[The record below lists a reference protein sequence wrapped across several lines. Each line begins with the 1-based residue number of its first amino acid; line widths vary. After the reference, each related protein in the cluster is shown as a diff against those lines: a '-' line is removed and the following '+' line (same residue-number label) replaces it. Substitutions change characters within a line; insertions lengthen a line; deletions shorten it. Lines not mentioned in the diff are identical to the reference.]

1 MEQLIKYLNNLWTQ
15 TIAPTLKSS
24 WDKADKRTDRL
35 IESVRDDIS
44 INNPNDISN
53 PIVEAQN
60 ATTEAIRAIP
70 EVNVPELD
78 LSSIEAKLD
87 SLKSALEQ
95 KEMTVNVGKTDVNVD
110 MKPVIQAIEKIKLE
124 VPKMERQEVID
135 YTLILD
141 EICVILEK
149 PKDFTE
155 IKKVQELLKPISK
168 TEDIAKVCEY
178 IQVLIDK
185 PIAEFPEIPMHKGR
199 IKVEVDRVG
208 GGGGGG
214 LTSVESEALQGVATE
229 AKQDEMINSNYPS
242 GTASNGTLTLTN
254 ADTAYSITAPT
265 SNYVLIVYNGSDTD
279 MYMGYATLTIGG
291 ILLPAG
297 GTMNFNLGA
306 NQTIY
311 FYCTSAGKVL
321 NYSLKEI

>member
-1 MEQLIKYLNNLWTQ
+1 MEQLIKYLNNLWSQ

-60 ATTEAIRAIP
+60 ATTEAIKNIP
-70 EVNVPELD
+70 RVDIPKTDLLVLEEKLDALNKTLQDKKMEVNVGETKLEL
-78 LSSIEAKLD
+78 
-87 SLKSALEQ
+87 
-95 KEMTVNVGKTDVNVD
+95 
-110 MKPVIQAIEKIKLE
+110 KPVIQAIEKIKLE

-135 YTLILD
+135 YTLLLD

-199 IKVEVDRVG
+199 IMVEVDRVG

-229 AKQDEMINSNYPS
+229 AKQDSIVEKLQIIS
-242 GTASNGTLTLTN
+242 GMEIPAH
-254 ADTAYSITAPT
+254 DTKVIDKTDPNNITITYKLATVTVATKTIAKSGDTVTISI
-265 SNYVLIVYNGSDTD
+265 
-279 MYMGYATLTIGG
+279 
-291 ILLPAG
+291 
-297 GTMNFNLGA
+297 
-306 NQTIY
+306 
-311 FYCTSAGKVL
+311 
-321 NYSLKEI
+321 